1 MKRYILIFQF
11 NVKKKIIKGKKIKR
25 VYIFRYQ
32 HREKE
37 TVQKQYHNGIPL
49 KSHTNKLVQG
59 LNNSKKHTSFSPT
72 TPTSLPV
79 LVT

>member
-1 MKRYILIFQF
+1 MTHEKIHTYISIQC
-11 NVKKKIIKGKKIKR
+11 KKKIIKGKKIKR

-49 KSHTNKLVQG
+49 KNRR
-59 LNNSKKHTSFSPT
+59 P
-72 TPTSLPV
+72 
-79 LVT
+79 